1 MTDLKYSILE
11 TLYNAK
17 LFEESISKVISQLSF
32 PPTDTR
38 HAIESLIKLK
48 LIRRSNDSINISL
61 TDEGVIAF
69 ELAQEDRNKQL
80 QQIAEQQKQIAED
93 KKQKQFMIYTT
104 TISLAIALIST
115 LIALANLVL
124 QLLDL
129 I

>member
-61 TDEGVIAF
+61 TDEGVTAF

-80 QQIAEQQKQIAED
+80 QQITEQQKQIAED

-104 TISLAIALIST
+104 VVSLAVALIST